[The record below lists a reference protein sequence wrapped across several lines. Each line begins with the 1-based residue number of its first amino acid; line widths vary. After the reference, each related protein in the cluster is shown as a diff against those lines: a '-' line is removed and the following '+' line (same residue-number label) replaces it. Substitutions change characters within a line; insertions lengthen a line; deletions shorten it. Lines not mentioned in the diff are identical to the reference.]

1 MTTDDSAP
9 TPSPPDLGDWTSGGV
24 FRAAFVQLFQPE
36 DRPVLRHAGV
46 VLALQ
51 ALSGET
57 HEEPLVISELRAAA
71 EDARMLAVYLVDIHL
86 KAEDPLP
93 TGRAERLAARAQEWS
108 REAAALAEAIERAL
122 THHEEEEEET

>member
-1 MTTDDSAP
+1 MTPDDPLTSP
-9 TPSPPDLGDWTSGGV
+9 TEPDLGDWTSGGV
-24 FRAAFVQLFQPE
+24 FRAAFIQLFPPE
-36 DRPVLRHAGV
+36 DRPLLRRAGV

-71 EDARMLAVYLVDIHL
+71 EDARMLAVYLEDIHQ
-86 KAEDPLP
+86 KAQDPLP
-93 TGRAERLAARAQEWS
+93 TERAERLAARAQEWS

-122 THHEEEEEET
+122 TEDQEEEET